1 MTNAIHRVFSRKLI
15 PTGGPTL
22 IASVAV
28 LATFATLAAPQ
39 VVAQPRAG
47 SKVRTQAAAEGAST
61 WKADNCWYV
70 FQGGMWRSQDL
81 CRVMRGPAVYET
93 YRPSTKTWMARIDES
108 VPGWT
113 MTRALNDPN
122 AMWFKYR
129 THGGTNLFMLVNN
142 QWVDAA
148 GYIAQQRAATP
159 IQTPQVAVANCPPIR
174 GPFIAPNVRE
184 SVPMNVSCR
193 TPEEKVWDRKVIEGI
208 QTDWLLKQQRNA
220 CLQAQSSQPYRAEYK
235 GRDNVPIYI
244 LNDGSQARPGG
255 SLNPGWMW
263 TASGPM
269 QKQCF

>member
-1 MTNAIHRVFSRKLI
+1 MTIAIHRVFSRKLI
-15 PTGGPTL
+15 LTGGPTL

-28 LATFATLAAPQ
+28 LATFATLAASQ

-47 SKVRTQAAAEGAST
+47 SVARTQAAAEGASI

-108 VPGWT
+108 DPGWT

-129 THGGTNLFMLVNN
+129 THGGTNLLILVNN

-148 GYIAQQRAATP
+148 GYIAQRAATQP
-159 IQTPQVAVANCPPIR
+159 NPAPQAPVANCPPFR
-174 GPFIAPNVRE
+174 GPFIATNVRE
-184 SVPMNVSCR
+184 NLPVNPSCR
-193 TPEEKVWDRKVIEGI
+193 TPEEKVWDRKVIANI
-208 QTDWLLKQQRNA
+208 QNDWILNQQRNA
-220 CLQAQSSQPYRAEYK
+220 CLQAQSSQPYRTESK

-244 LNDGSQARPGG
+244 LNDGTQARPGG

-263 TASGPM
+263 TPSGPM
-269 QKQCF
+269 RKQCF